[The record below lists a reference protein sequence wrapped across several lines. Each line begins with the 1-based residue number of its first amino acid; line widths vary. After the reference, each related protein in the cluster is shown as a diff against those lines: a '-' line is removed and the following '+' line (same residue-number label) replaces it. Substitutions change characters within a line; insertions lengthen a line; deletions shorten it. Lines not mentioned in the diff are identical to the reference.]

1 MYRLIGIS
9 SIEGIFN
16 CYVFLMIIVT
26 AIHFYRKK
34 KGIARYSLFT
44 KAIMTYYF
52 LILFNTAIFGFK
64 VATGEMLQDIIKESR
79 GYSSF
84 QFIPFFSIRS
94 TYEGA
99 GTWEYPTIQIIGS
112 ILLLFPLA
120 YSMRILKDM
129 SAKKVFITCL
139 IINVGIEFIQMMTN
153 IITRIPSHWV
163 NIDDIILNMTGVVLA
178 LLVAKVTYK
187 FKDYF
192 LDILFVYPDHRN
204 TTHGKISKRSQEILA
219 MLILYFGYILIA
231 WVVSIMEFPYE
242 YFLNILLFVFTIG
255 IVVYFIIS
263 MVLPFFSSKLKIKH
277 R

>member
-1 MYRLIGIS
+1 M
-9 SIEGIFN
+9 
-16 CYVFLMIIVT
+16 
-26 AIHFYRKK
+26 
-34 KGIARYSLFT
+34 
-44 KAIMTYYF
+44 
-52 LILFNTAIFGFK
+52 
-64 VATGEMLQDIIKESR
+64 
-79 GYSSF
+79 
-84 QFIPFFSIRS
+84 
-94 TYEGA
+94 
-99 GTWEYPTIQIIGS
+99 
-112 ILLLFPLA
+112 LLLFPLA

-178 LLVAKVTYK
+178 LLVAKVTHK

-192 LDILFVYPDHRN
+192 LDILFVYPDQRN

-231 WVVSIMEFPYE
+231 WVVSIMEFKYE

-255 IVVYFIIS
+255 IVVYFMIYL
-263 MVLPFFSSKLKIKH
+263 VLPFFSSKLKIKH
-277 R
+277 Q

>member
-1 MYRLIGIS
+1 MLIRI
-9 SIEGIFN
+9 SIEGVFICFIF
-16 CYVFLMIIVT
+16 VMIFVT

-34 KGIARYSLFT
+34 KGKAKYSLFT

-52 LILFNTAIFGFK
+52 LILFNTAIFGFE

-112 ILLLFPLA
+112 ILFLFPLA

-129 SAKKVFITCL
+129 SVKKVFITCL
-139 IINVGIEFIQMMTN
+139 IVDIGIEFIQMMTN
-153 IITRIPSHWV
+153 IITRIPSHMV
-163 NIDDIILNMTGVVLA
+163 DIDDIILNMTGVVLA

-231 WVVSIMEFPYE
+231 WVVSIMEFKYE
-242 YFLNILLFVFTIG
+242 YFLNILLFVFTVG
-255 IVVYFIIS
+255 IAVYFMIYL
-263 MVLPFFSSKLKIKH
+263 VLPFFSSKLKIKH
-277 R
+277 Q